1 MLEVQNLSV
10 TARNGTQ
17 LLKQISFQI
26 EIGEAV
32 GLTGQSGAG
41 KTTLLKALLGILS
54 GGCQVSGGTIQVD
67 GQSLWALSPRK
78 RRELCGTTLGFI
90 PQNPMTAFDP
100 RLKLGRQMEET
111 LRLRTGVSGKEAVEQ
126 AEALLAE
133 LGLSQPRRVLDS
145 YPAQLSGGMLQR
157 AAAALLMAL
166 HPKYIFAG
174 ASGEA
179 AGNRRHPVY
188 LPRCCRTPRPLRDGL
203 CDGAWNAD
211 RTGNNAGASGTPK
224 TGVDQGIC
232 RSKPPGEQGGM
243 DMDGLIAEHIS
254 KTYAGAHGLSFA
266 ALRDVSIHL
275 EPGSF
280 TSLVGESGSGKS
292 TLARLLVGL
301 EPPDQGT
308 ISLDGEDTS
317 GWSTE
322 DWRKRRTKLQAV
334 FQDASGTLNP
344 MRSVRSNVEEAMV
357 NLTSLSKRQRRE
369 RIGKLMELT
378 HMEERLLEVPAR
390 QLSGG
395 EQRRLSLVRAMSIR
409 PKYLVLDEVL
419 SGLDLISA
427 DAVMRVL
434 EQYHREF
441 DCAFLL
447 ITHDMDSAY
456 RLSDTILTMQ
466 AGQIVRVGIKQ

>member
-166 HPKYIFAG
+166 HPKYILADEPPLRWTRKSNAFAG

-188 LPRCCRTPRPLRDGL
+188 LHD
-203 CDGAWNAD
+203 
-211 RTGNNAGASGTPK
+211 
-224 TGVDQGIC
+224 V
-232 RSKPPGEQGGM
+232 
-243 DMDGLIAEHIS
+243 
-254 KTYAGAHGLSFA
+254 A
-266 ALRDVSIHL
+266 ALRALCGTVYVMEHGML
-275 EPGSF
+275 TE
-280 TSLVGESGSGKS
+280 
-292 TLARLLVGL
+292 
-301 EPPDQGT
+301 QGT
-308 ISLDGEDTS
+308 MQE
-317 GWSTE
+317 
-322 DWRKRRTKLQAV
+322 
-334 FQDASGTLNP
+334 
-344 MRSVRSNVEEAMV
+344 
-357 NLTSLSKRQRRE
+357 
-369 RIGKLMELT
+369 
-378 HMEERLLEVPAR
+378 LLEHPKQAWTKEYAAANRPA
-390 QLSGG
+390 S
-395 EQRRLSLVRAMSIR
+395 
-409 PKYLVLDEVL
+409 
-419 SGLDLISA
+419 
-427 DAVMRVL
+427 
-434 EQYHREF
+434 REGWTWT
-441 DCAFLL
+441 D
-447 ITHDMDSAY
+447 
-456 RLSDTILTMQ
+456 
-466 AGQIVRVGIKQ
+466 